1 MNWLR
6 RYPKKLLWRAYFVAL
21 VMSLVLGLIWLY
33 THTLHFHF
41 PFQYIPEFFGI
52 FGFLGCIVLILIV
65 KGIGFFVVVDEDYY
79 QKKTRS
85 KK

>member
-21 VMSLVLGLIWLY
+21 FMSLILGLIWLY
-33 THTLHFHF
+33 THTFHYHF
-41 PFQYIPEFFGI
+41 PFQYIPEFFAI
-52 FGFLGCIVLILIV
+52 FGFFGCIVLILIV
-65 KGIGFFVVVDEDYY
+65 KGIGLLIVVDEDYY

>member
-6 RYPKKLLWRAYFVAL
+6 KYPKKLLWRAYFVAL
-21 VMSLVLGLIWLY
+21 AISLVLGLIWLY
-33 THTLHFHF
+33 THTFHYHFR
-41 PFQYIPEFFGI
+41 FQYIPEFFAILGL
-52 FGFLGCIVLILIV
+52 FGCMVLILIV

>member
-6 RYPKKLLWRAYFVAL
+6 RYPAKFLWRAYLVAL
-21 VMSLVLGLIWLY
+21 VLSFVLGLIWLY

-41 PFQYIPEFFGI
+41 PFQYIPEFFAL
-52 FGFLGCIVLILIV
+52 FGFFGCILLILIV
-65 KGIGFFVVVDEDYY
+65 KGIGFFIVVDEDYY